1 MVLDIKYLEIYGSDN
16 YNKKTGVNKIA
27 FGFKLKAIFLSSINI
42 DINIPF
48 TASITAKNP
57 QLMN

>member
-16 YNKKTGVNKIA
+16 YNKRTGVNKIA

-48 TASITAKNP
+48 AASISAKNP
-57 QLMN
+57 